1 MENRGLMWGLA
12 LGVLAALTIIL
23 MSVGTLETL
32 VTRSGLAAVLPAA
45 QPPLGDTARYMLAAL
60 AFALPTVIGTLIG
73 SRREEGEIEEDYAA
87 APLPVAEQTVSRPM
101 AGTAV
106 NTAVNTAAP
115 VATPAVSPSRGS
127 DAIDARLARI
137 EAALA
142 ELPTQMTRAIKT
154 SPSADLDKT
163 LRSIQRAMRKR
174 LPDPS
179 VLNAVRSLQS
189 DAGPEALIARIEA
202 IEAHLG
208 EQLAQINA
216 RLAML
221 GGQSAEAPLPP
232 LVRLPTRRPDGLAS
246 RRIGETVA
254 DIRRS
259 IESLNG

>member
-101 AGTAV
+101 VG
-106 NTAVNTAAP
+106 TAVNTAAP